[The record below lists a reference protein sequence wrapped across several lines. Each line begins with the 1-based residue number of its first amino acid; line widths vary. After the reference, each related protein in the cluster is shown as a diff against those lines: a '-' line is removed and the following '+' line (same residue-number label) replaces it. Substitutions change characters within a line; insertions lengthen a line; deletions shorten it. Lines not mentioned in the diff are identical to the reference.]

1 MRNQGA
7 WTLRAA
13 ADDEATAGGVADDA
27 ELALLD
33 WLERECVPGPDGPDA
48 AAGSGSGPG
57 SGAGRDA
64 DDALRGGPEG
74 RRVRLRDGA
83 LARLVEERET
93 NAAGR
98 LLRLAL
104 VEDDRTTPHET
115 RACLVHA
122 GTEVEVHVEVRSGH
136 AETPRRSMH
145 LETRCPQP
153 VRALVRQGRWHHGT
167 TALTDAPVRFD
178 GVEGGA
184 RLRALLDDPGR
195 TLPIVVASSVDG
207 RAMFE
212 DVETGLARDACGIG
226 AVAVLD
232 EPGAA
237 ELTRLAG
244 REWSCYNGAI
254 RLFWPLERDDDPLRH
269 PLWTLDRVLERHGS
283 LERAAHFLRRAIRT
297 RLTGEAALVNR
308 EPATVARIREAA
320 MVRRLRG
327 DDGDDPE
334 TWRELAE
341 DAERRAARLAAEL
354 VALRGRVDALDDEN
368 RVLAWRLRGVES
380 REPDPFGEDVVAD
393 VFPPPETVAEAV
405 ALVAARDG
413 VRVRFGGDVEAS
425 IGTLLP
431 NAGPPDKVLRHLTDL
446 DALARACDA
455 GPLGTSAVQWLVAR
469 GCMTSGESK
478 SDKRSAAERRRRT
491 FDACGRPEAFEL
503 HTKPSD
509 GTRPN
514 RCVRIYFR
522 LDEATNDVIVGYV
535 GAHL

>member
-7 WTLRAA
+7 WSLRATV
-13 ADDEATAGGVADDA
+13 DDETAAAGIADDA

-33 WLERECVPGPDGPDA
+33 WIDREIRDATGEADPDGA
-48 AAGSGSGPG
+48 
-57 SGAGRDA
+57 
-64 DDALRGGPEG
+64 
-74 RRVRLRDGA
+74 RVRLRDGGT
-83 LARLVEERET
+83 ARLVEERESGE
-93 NAAGR
+93 AGR
-98 LLRLAL
+98 LLRLTL
-104 VEDDRTTPHET
+104 TEDGRSTPHET
-115 RACLVHA
+115 LACLVLD
-122 GTEVEVHVEVRSGH
+122 GCTVEAYVEVRSGH
-136 AETPRRSMH
+136 AELLRRSMH

-153 VRALVRQGRWHHGT
+153 VRALVAQGHWHHGPT
-167 TALTDAPVRFD
+167 PLTDAPTRFD
-178 GVEGGA
+178 GAAGGA
-184 RLRALLDDPGR
+184 RLAALLEDPER
-195 TLPIVVASSVDG
+195 SLPVVVASSVDG
-207 RAMFE
+207 RSMFDGIGSE
-212 DVETGLARDACGIG
+212 LARDACGIG
-226 AVAVLD
+226 AVALLD

-254 RLFWPLERDDDPLRH
+254 RLFWPIERDDDPLRH

-283 LERAAHFLRRAIRT
+283 LDRAAHFLRRAIRT
-297 RLTGEAALVNR
+297 RLTSEAALVNR
-308 EPATVARIREAA
+308 EPTAVARIREAT
-320 MVRRLRG
+320 MLVRLRG
-327 DDGDDPE
+327 GGDDPE
-334 TWRELAE
+334 TWRLLAE
-341 DAERRAARLAAEL
+341 DAEHRATRLAAEL
-354 VALRGRVDALDDEN
+354 RALRARIDRLDDEN
-368 RVLAWRLRGVES
+368 RALAWRLRGVES

-455 GPLGTSAVQWLVAR
+455 GPLGMPVTQWLVAR

-478 SDKRSAAERRRRT
+478 SDKRSAAERKRRT